1 MDLQAVLDRVTDTLY
16 THWLIY
22 VLVGVG
28 LWFTVRTGAAQIRM
42 FPAML
47 RQLASSRSGAQGGI
61 SSFQAFAIGLASRVG
76 TGNIAGVAVALTLG
90 GPGAV
95 FWMWVVAAVGMATA
109 LVEATLAQVFKV
121 RDPDGSYRGGPAY
134 YIERGLGSRR
144 WGIVFAVLLVFT
156 FGFAFNMVQ
165 ANTIAGT
172 LGSAHGVP
180 VGWTAVLLV
189 LLAAPVLFGGLRRVA
204 RVAEV
209 MLPLMAGAYLLL
221 AAVIVL
227 LNVTSIP
234 DVLGQIVRGAFGLDT
249 ALAGTA
255 GGILAAVLNGARRG
269 LFSNEAGMGSA
280 PNTAATATVTHP
292 VKQGLVQSL
301 GVFVD
306 TMLVCTA
313 TAFIVLS
320 AGPEVFVPGRT
331 EQSAGAVLT
340 TDAVVHELGGWTS
353 ALMTVIV
360 FVFAFSSVLGNY
372 AYAEVNLVFLRVRGR
387 GLTLVRAGVLIAVA
401 LGSLAALNTVW
412 AIADIAM
419 ALMATVNLVA
429 ILLLS
434 RWALGTLADYRRSR
448 AAGGDERFIGHG
460 NPLLPADV
468 PGDIWA
474 PDAQDGP
481 PRTET
486 TGRAP
491 RAR

>member
-1 MDLQAVLDRVTDTLY
+1 MDLQSVLDRTTDTLY
-16 THWLIY
+16 TYWLVY
-22 VLVGVG
+22 VLVGAG
-28 LWFTVRTGAAQIRM
+28 LWFTVRTGAVQIRM

-47 RQLASSRSGAQGGI
+47 RQVAASRSGAEGGI
-61 SSFQAFAIGLASRVG
+61 SSFQAFAVGLASRVG

-95 FWMWVVAAVGMATA
+95 FWMWVVAAIGMATA

-134 YIERGLGSRR
+134 YIQRGLGSRR
-144 WGIVFAVLLVFT
+144 WGVVFAVLLVFT

-165 ANTIAGT
+165 ANTIADT
-172 LGSAHGVP
+172 LDSSHGVP
-180 VGWTAVLLV
+180 VGWTAVGLV
-189 LLAAPVLFGGLRRVA
+189 VLAAPVLFGGVRRVA

-221 AAVIVL
+221 ALVVVA
-227 LNVTSIP
+227 LNVTAVP

-313 TAFIVLS
+313 TAFIVLC
-320 AGPEVFVPGRT
+320 AGPEVYVPGRT
-331 EQSAGAVLT
+331 EQSAGAALT
-340 TDAVVHELGGWTS
+340 TDAVAHELGGWTVG
-353 ALMTVIV
+353 LMTVIV

-372 AYAEVNLVFLRVRGR
+372 AYAEVNLTFLRVRGR
-387 GLTLVRAGVLIAVA
+387 ALNALRTGVLAAVGI
-401 LGSLAALNTVW
+401 GSLSALSTVW
-412 AIADIAM
+412 AVADVAM
-419 ALMATVNLVA
+419 ALMATVNLIA

-434 RWALGTLADYRRSR
+434 RWALGALADYRRAV
-448 AAGGDERFIGHG
+448 AAGRDDRFVGHG
-460 NPLLPADV
+460 NPLLPGDV
-468 PGDIWA
+468 PGDVWA
-474 PDAQDGP
+474 PGARD
-481 PRTET
+481 
-486 TGRAP
+486 RAEVP
-491 RAR
+491 VA

>member
-1 MDLQAVLDRVTDTLY
+1 MDLQSVLDTVTDTLY
-16 THWLIY
+16 SHWLIY
-22 VLVGVG
+22 VLIGVG
-28 LWFTVRTGAAQIRM
+28 LWFTLRTGFVQVRM

-47 RQLASSRSGAQGGI
+47 RQLSSSRTGAEGGI
-61 SSFQAFAIGLASRVG
+61 SSFQAFAVGLASRVG

-95 FWMWVVAAVGMATA
+95 FWMWVVAAVGMATG

-144 WGIVFAVLLVFT
+144 WGIVFALLLVFT

-165 ANTIAGT
+165 ANTIAST
-172 LGSAHGVP
+172 LDSSHGIP
-180 VGWTAVLLV
+180 VGLTAVLLMV
-189 LLAAPVLFGGLRRVA
+189 LAAPVLFGGVRRVA
-204 RVAEV
+204 RVAEW

-221 AAVIVL
+221 AGVIIALNLSAV
-227 LNVTSIP
+227 P
-234 DVLGQIVRGAFGLDT
+234 DVLSQIVRGAFGLDT

-313 TAFIVLS
+313 TAFIVLC
-320 AGPEVFVPGRT
+320 AGPAVYVPGRT

-340 TDAVVHELGGWTS
+340 TDAVVHELGGWTV
-353 ALMTVIV
+353 ALMTVII

-372 AYAEVNLVFLRVRGR
+372 AYAEVNLTFLRVRGR
-387 GLTLVRAGVLIAVA
+387 ALTLLRTAVLAAVG

-434 RWALGTLADYRRSR
+434 RWALGALADFRATR
-448 AAGGDERFIGHG
+448 AAGRDDRFVGHG
-460 NPLLPADV
+460 NPLLPGDV
-468 PGDIWA
+468 PGDVWA
-474 PDAQDGP
+474 PGARDGVVP
-481 PRTET
+481 LAAEGAADPR
-486 TGRAP
+486 
-491 RAR
+491 